1 MAELIVLP
9 IYATLPTDMQAKIF
23 EATPEGARKIVLA
36 TNIAET
42 SITID
47 NVVYVI
53 DPGFCKQN
61 TFNPRTGMESL
72 VVNPCSKASAN
83 QRAGRAGRVM
93 PGKAFRLYT
102 KWSFEHE
109 LEDDNAPEIQR
120 SNLGHVVLM
129 LKSIG
134 IDDLLHFDFMDPP
147 PPETLIKALEQLY
160 ALGAL
165 NDQGDLTKT
174 GRRMAEFPMDPML
187 SKMLIAAEKYK
198 VVDEIITVA
207 GMLGVDNAVFYR
219 PKDKGLHADNARK
232 NFHKVGGDHMTL
244 LNVYKQWEDTGHSL
258 NWCFEN
264 YIQNRSMKR
273 ARDIREQVVDMLEKV
288 EVELTSD
295 VNNVDGQRK
304 AVLAGFFYHT
314 ARLRKDG
321 SYVTVKHPHTVEI
334 HPQSSLFGQ
343 NPKLV
348 CYHELVL
355 TTKEYMRQC
364 IEIKPEWLLEVAPH
378 FYQSKDLD
386 GFKGKMPKGSGA
398 TAASERTGRDK
409 V

>member
-1 MAELIVLP
+1 LLP
-9 IYATLPTDMQAKIF
+9 
-23 EATPEGARKIVLA
+23 G
-36 TNIAET
+36 
-42 SITID
+42 
-47 NVVYVI
+47 
-53 DPGFCKQN
+53 
-61 TFNPRTGMESL
+61 
-72 VVNPCSKASAN
+72 
-83 QRAGRAGRVM
+83 
-93 PGKAFRLYT
+93 
-102 KWSFEHE
+102 
-109 LEDDNAPEIQR
+109 DDNAPEIQR

-160 ALGAL
+160 ALGTL

-187 SKMLIAAEKYK
+187 SKMLIQSEKYK
-198 VVDEIITVA
+198 CVDEVLTIC

-219 PKDKGLHADNARK
+219 PKDKGIHADNARK
-232 NFHKVGGDHMTL
+232 NFHKFGGDHLTL
-244 LNVYKQWEDTGHSL
+244 LNVYKQWEETGYSL
-258 NWCFEN
+258 NWCMEN
-264 YIQNRSMKR
+264 YLQNRSLKR
-273 ARDIREQVVDMLEKV
+273 ARDIRDQIVDMLEKV
-288 EVELTSD
+288 ELEHSSNPTE
-295 VNNVDGQRK
+295 VDGIRK
-304 AVLAGFFYHT
+304 SVLAGFFYHT

-334 HPQSSLFGQ
+334 HPQSALFGQ

-355 TTKEYMRQC
+355 TTKEYMRQL

-386 GFKGKMPKGSGA
+386 GFKGKMPKGHGA
-398 TAASERTGRDK
+398 SAASGGGQRSAAAVVADD
-409 V
+409 